1 MFKTYLLQ
9 VFLTNFEF
17 LGVNP
22 SEVGWYFDDI
32 RLPTEDSKDG
42 YAFFSKL
49 KIPIEELSASG
60 RKYTCRSEE
69 LEVIQFATVTV
80 KAEGENFNSSEFT
93 L

>member
-1 MFKTYLLQ
+1 M
-9 VFLTNFEF
+9 TNFEF

-22 SEVGWYFDDI
+22 SKVGWYFDDI

-49 KIPIEELSASG
+49 KIPTEELSSSG

-69 LEVIQFATVTV
+69 LEAIQFATVTV
-80 KAEGENFNSSEFT
+80 RTKGENFNQS
-93 L
+93 